1 MRRASFLVVIGLST
15 ALAAFPGIAAA
26 NQTAPG
32 VVVGDPAGRCG
43 VWIDYFAVHPLPPG
57 FEFHGGADFSGCFEK
72 LAAILPL
79 TD

>member
-1 MRRASFLVVIGLST
+1 MRVPSLAIAIGLAT
-15 ALAAFPGIAAA
+15 ASAAFPSIAAA
-26 NQTAPG
+26 NEATPG

-43 VWIDYFAVHPLPPG
+43 AWIDYFAVHALPPG

-72 LAAILPL
+72 VASILPV